1 MASWRDKLRPASFRG
16 VPFEV
21 EGDKV
26 PVGRRVV
33 THEYPGKNVPYVED
47 MGRVTREYKI
57 TAFVIGADYM
67 DKRDKLLTA
76 VETEGEGELV
86 HPWLGTLKV
95 KAGVGEMS
103 HSWAEGGMARFDLSF
118 TESGE
123 LVNPTTKVNTGKV
136 ASSAGAALAEGGLTR
151 FEKAMATVN
160 AAQVTVSQISKGVA
174 GAYGALQQYAAPIT
188 AAIGSVQNFASLIL
202 NGPAELTGIIRGV
215 LATATGAFSGF
226 GGFDTGLS
234 SLFGKASTVAS
245 LGDLA
250 PPQGEAAAAV
260 HDAVVKLT
268 QDLLIADTVKEVGEM
283 PMATAPAPLPSVPT
297 VDVQVQ
303 QPIERPE
310 IPVADDVLEVR
321 DQITEAIWD
330 QAQAAP
336 QRHYQL
342 LTDARIQVARH
353 LAAVARPAV
362 RLTTVTPGEPV
373 PALVLAYARYGDATR
388 ADEIVVRNRAS
399 HPGFLPAAPLQ
410 VAMK

>member
-21 EGDKV
+21 DGDKV
-26 PVGRRVV
+26 PIGRRVV

-76 VETEGEGELV
+76 VETEGEAELV

-103 HSWAEGGMARFDLSF
+103 HSWAEGGMVRFDLTF

-123 LVNPTTKVNTGKV
+123 LLNPIAKVNTGKA
-136 ASSAGAALAEGGLTR
+136 ASLAGAALAEGGLTR
-151 FEKAMATVN
+151 FEQAMGVVN
-160 AAQVTVSQISKGVA
+160 TAQVTVSQLSKTASGVF
-174 GAYGALQQYAAPIT
+174 GALQQYAAPIT
-188 AAIGSVQNFASLIL
+188 AAIGTAQNLANLVL
-202 NGPAELTGIIRGV
+202 NAPGELTGIIRGV
-215 LATATGAFSGF
+215 LASGTGAFHL
-226 GGFDTGLS
+226 FDGYGSGLS
-234 SLFGKASTVAS
+234 SLFGKTAAVSSVA
-245 LGDLA
+245 A
-250 PPQGEAAAAV
+250 IMPPQGEAAAAA
-260 HDAVVKLT
+260 HDATVKLV

-283 PMATAPAPLPSVPT
+283 PVATAPAPLPSVPT
-297 VDVQVQ
+297 VDVQVL

-321 DQITEAIWD
+321 DEVTEAIWG
-330 QAQAAP
+330 QAQTAP
-336 QRHYQL
+336 QWHYQL

-362 RLTTVTPGEPV
+362 RLVTVTPGQST
-373 PALVLAYARYGDATR
+373 PALVLAYGRYGDATR
-388 ADEIVVRNRAS
+388 ADEVVTRNRAS